1 MAIIRGMSE
10 RLREAV
16 NKSGL
21 KHNEISRRAGIS
33 KSRLEALLSGNDGC
47 YASTFAKLCAVL
59 GVSADWLLGLK
70 GGE

>member
-16 NKSGL
+16 NKSGMTY
-21 KHNEISRRAGIS
+21 KQIGQRAGMS
-33 KSRLEALLSGNDGC
+33 ESRLKALLSGNDGC
-47 YASTFAKLCAVL
+47 YASTFARLCAVL